1 VRILLVEDEKKVSRF
16 IERGLTAELHQV
28 EVAED
33 GTTAIRQVHN
43 FSYDL
48 VILDLNLPDMS
59 GNDVLVAIRQ
69 AKLPVP
75 VLVLTARDGITA
87 KVESFD
93 LGADDYLTK
102 PFSFTELLLRA
113 KALLRRGKNTANRE
127 ELQVEV
133 LQVSDLVLDRRAHQV
148 RREGRA
154 VELTSREFALLDY
167 LMVNAG
173 RVLSRTMIVENVWDQ
188 SFEGLTN
195 IVDVYIRQ
203 LRKKIDEGNPVKLLR
218 TIRGVGYS
226 INEDAT

>member
-173 RVLSRTMIVENVWDQ
+173 RVISRTMIVENVWDQ

>member
-113 KALLRRGKNTANRE
+113 KALLRRGKNTADRE

>member
-1 VRILLVEDEKKVSRF
+1 MRILLVEDEEKVSRF
-16 IERGLTAELHQV
+16 IERGLKAELHV
-28 EVAED
+28 VDIAAD
-33 GTTAIRQVHN
+33 GGAALHHLTD

-59 GNDVLVAIRQ
+59 GNDVLGRLRKKGATT
-69 AKLPVP
+69 P
-75 VLVLTARDGITA
+75 VLILTARDGIAA

-102 PFSFTELLLRA
+102 PFSFTELVLRV
-113 KALLRRGKNTANRE
+113 KALLRRGQAPARGD
-127 ELQVEV
+127 V
-133 LQVSDLVLDRRAHQV
+133 LTVGDLTLDRPAHEV
-148 RREGRA
+148 KRSGRT
-154 VELTSREFALLDY
+154 VELTAREFALLDY
-167 LMVNAG
+167 LMTNAG

-203 LRKKIDEGNPVKLLR
+203 LRKKIDEGSPIKLLR

-226 INEDAT
+226 INEEGG